1 VILIRLEGGGHT
13 WPGGLQYLPE
23 RLIGGVCRDFDATE
37 LIWTFFRRHSK
48 P

>member
-13 WPGGLQYLPE
+13 WPGGSQYLPE
-23 RLIGGVCRDFDATE
+23 RLIGPVCRDFDGTE
-37 LIWTFFRRHSK
+37 LIWAFFRRHSK